1 MASKMCNLYLDE
13 DVIEGLD
20 ELAKKMG
27 LSRSRVA
34 NMTLKTAVGGQS
46 LHDFTKW
53 LFSNIDEGKEDEENH
68 LVTAN

>member
-1 MASKMCNLYLDE
+1 MVSKMCNLYLDE

-34 NMTLKTAVGGQS
+34 NMTLKTAVGDQS